1 MNLARAWNAFWFG
14 PVSARPLGLF
24 RIVFGLVTLAN
35 LAFLSFEMDYWL
47 TDVGLLRGTE
57 ALEVAGPMRPSPLN
71 WVQDPTSMRVFFA
84 ATAAVAVLV
93 TIGWRTRLMSVLLFL
108 MMLAIHHHNVLTSS
122 GADTLVMIITFYVM
136 LCPCGAAVSL
146 DARREARRRGTPAEP
161 LILPWSQRLI
171 QLQISLIYFNTAILK
186 CNGSTWL
193 NGTALH
199 YVLNNSEVGYFR
211 LDPLTRY
218 PVTVN
223 ILTHGAV
230 LIEFALAF
238 LLWFRATRPWTI
250 LAGLALHGGIHLM
263 VNIPIFGEM
272 MVACYIC
279 FLQPDEVAVV
289 LRRLNPAHWSWRP
302 RHSTVAATIPGRV
315 DSPSVLPHPHLTE
328 AACRQAREAAK
339 RDD

>member
-1 MNLARAWNAFWFG
+1 MNPARAWNAFWFG

-47 TDVGLLRGTE
+47 TDVGLLQGTE
-57 ALEVAGPMRPSPLN
+57 ALEVAGPSRPSPLN
-71 WVQDPTSMRVFFA
+71 WVQDPTSMHVFFA

-93 TIGWRTRLMSVLLFL
+93 TIGWRTRLMSILLYL
-108 MMLAIHHHNVLTSS
+108 MMLSIHHHNVLTSS

-136 LCPCGAAVSL
+136 LCPCGAAYSL
-146 DARREARRRGTPAEP
+146 DARREARRRGIPAEP

-186 CNGSTWL
+186 CNGVTWL

-199 YVLNNSEVGYFR
+199 YVLNNSEVGYLR
-211 LDPLTRY
+211 LDPLTQY
-218 PVTVN
+218 PVAVN
-223 ILTHGAV
+223 ILTYGAV

-250 LAGLALHGGIHLM
+250 IAGLALHGGVHLM

-272 MVACYIC
+272 MAACYIC
-279 FLQPDEVAVV
+279 FLQPDEVDVV
-289 LRRLNPAHWSWRP
+289 LRRLNPAHWFRRP
-302 RHSTVAATIPGRV
+302 PHSTVAATIPGRV
-315 DSPSVLPHPHLTE
+315 DSPSALTRPHLTE
-328 AACRQAREAAK
+328 AACRLAPEAAK
-339 RDD
+339 HDD